1 MTTETPLK
9 LGALYQVT
17 EPAED
22 LERAI
27 AFYRDTLGLPFVAKF
42 DPPGLAFFDLGGT
55 RLMLSAIAEEET
67 ARPGSPLYFAVDDIE
82 AATAALEARGV
93 TIESGPHPVFKD
105 EQGVFGPAGAEE
117 WMAFFRDTEG
127 NLLALVASRES

>member
-1 MTTETPLK
+1 MTAKTTLK
-9 LGALYQVT
+9 LDTLHQVM

-82 AATAALEARGV
+82 AATATLEARGV
-93 TIESGPHPVFKD
+93 TIESGPHAIFKD